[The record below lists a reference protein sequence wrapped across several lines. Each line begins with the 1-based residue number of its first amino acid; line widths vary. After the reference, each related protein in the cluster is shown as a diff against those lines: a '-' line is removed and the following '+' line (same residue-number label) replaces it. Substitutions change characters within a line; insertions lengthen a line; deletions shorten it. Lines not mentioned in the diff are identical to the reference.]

1 MKKETIY
8 LAGGCFWGTEKYIS
22 LIPGVLSTEVGY
34 INGKRETVTYEQ
46 VCREDTG
53 HAETVRVEFD
63 AERLPLFEL
72 LTLFFDAIDP
82 LSVNRQGNDVGTQ
95 YRTGIYYADAA
106 QKSAIDAALSALA
119 ARFERPR
126 AIEALPLLNY
136 CRAEEYHQKY
146 LEKNP
151 SGYCH
156 IGLADFVRLAAKVK
170 RLQ

>member
-46 VCREDTG
+46 VCRENTG
-53 HAETVRVEFD
+53 LAEAVRVEFD

-95 YRTGIYYADAA
+95 YRAGIYYADAA

-119 ARFERPR
+119 ARFDRPL
-126 AIEALPLLNY
+126 AVEALPLVNY

-146 LEKNP
+146 LAKNP

-156 IGLADFVRLAAKVK
+156 IGLSEFVRLAAKVK

>member
-1 MKKETIY
+1 MKQETIY
-8 LAGGCFWGTEKYIS
+8 LAGGCFWGTEKYLS

-34 INGKRETVTYEQ
+34 ANGARETVTYEQ
-46 VCREDTG
+46 VCHEDTG

-106 QKSAIDAALSALA
+106 QKSAIDAALAALA
-119 ARFERPR
+119 ARFHRPL
-126 AIEALPLLNY
+126 AVEALPLVNY

-156 IGLADFVRLAAKVK
+156 IGLSEFVRLAARVK

>member
-63 AERLPLFEL
+63 ADRLPLTEL

-82 LSVNRQGNDVGTQ
+82 LTVNRQGNDVGTQ

-106 QKSAIDAALSALA
+106 QKSAIDAALGTLA
-119 ARFERPR
+119 AQFNRPL

-156 IGLADFVRLAAKVK
+156 IGLSEFVRLAAKVK